1 MTEQDLLELRIE
13 MLNDNENKE
22 LNRLAY
28 IWARHCEINWYHATS
43 DLEGIAKELGFD
55 NMVEYVNRRLIGE
68 KISLNDFTKSK
79 GLFINWSV
87 IL

>member
-1 MTEQDLLELRIE
+1 MTEQDLQELRTEI
-13 MLNDNENKE
+13 LNDNENKE

-28 IWARHCEINWYHATS
+28 IWARYCQINWYAAMS
-43 DLEGIAKELGFD
+43 DLDVISKELGFD

-68 KISLNDFTKSK
+68 KISLREFANNK
-79 GLFINWSV
+79 GLFVNWSV